1 MEIYLIRHTTP
12 HVEKGICY
20 GQSDLELA
28 KNYKEDFKTVLS
40 KVPKHNNYHVF
51 SSPLQ
56 RCLLLAKQFKGK
68 LVTDPRLKE
77 LNFGDWE
84 LKPWNS
90 INEDELTP
98 WMNNFV
104 THKVPHGESYVELA
118 KRVNASIHEIL
129 NNNDNSNT
137 PIVIILHAGPLRA
150 FLAQLLNVDLKNS
163 FNIKINYGDVFHVR
177 KTKEDLKLMTDIN
190 L

>member
-1 MEIYLIRHTTP
+1 L
-12 HVEKGICY
+12 
-20 GQSDLELA
+20 Q
-28 KNYKEDFKTVLS
+28 
-40 KVPKHNNYHVF
+40 NNLKA
-51 SSPLQ
+51 SSLQ
-56 RCLLLAKQFKGK
+56 
-68 LVTDPRLKE
+68 T
-77 LNFGDWE
+77 
-84 LKPWNS
+84 
-90 INEDELTP
+90 
-98 WMNNFV
+98 
-104 THKVPHGESYVELA
+104 HGESYVELA
-118 KRVNASIHEIL
+118 KRVNASIYEIL